1 MENALLC
8 NSTNASHS
16 RISLTYKD
24 KPEKNSVIKLVFN
37 RKELKMYYSV
47 KLSLV
52 FLLLFKL
59 CLGWNLPPANFLSEF
74 AKRNDRIQLSISV
87 PFEKPSMNRFF
98 RQLTRSVDTFTSKNT
113 LHCYQLILQRQV
125 RFFYS

>member
-16 RISLTYKD
+16 RISLTYKN
-24 KPEKNSVIKLVFN
+24 KPEKNSVIKLAFK
-37 RKELKMYYSV
+37 RKELKMYYFV
-47 KLSLV
+47 KLTLV
-52 FLLLFKL
+52 LLLFLKL

-87 PFEKPSMNRFF
+87 PFGKPSMSRYF
-98 RQLTRSVDTFTSKNT
+98 RQLTRSVETFSLCKEYIVINS
-113 LHCYQLILQRQV
+113 ILQ
-125 RFFYS
+125 S

>member
-16 RISLTYKD
+16 RISLTYKN
-24 KPEKNSVIKLVFN
+24 KPEKNSVIKLAFN

-87 PFEKPSMNRFF
+87 PFEKPSMSRYF
-98 RQLTRSVDTFTSKNT
+98 RQLTRSVETFSLFKEYIVINS
-113 LHCYQLILQRQV
+113 ILQ
-125 RFFYS
+125 S